1 MGARAQA
8 GPARAAGYA
17 VTEVAEL
24 PLLELQIEPQRGSGS
39 ELRVRPDGRFELR
52 TPDHDWRLVREYS
65 DAELDALRRAME
77 RADDPPLPPVIA
89 PPARGSNPTRMTWRL
104 RLADAFRE
112 VVVED
117 WGAGAA
123 PALERLYRE
132 LFTIPQG
139 PSVESIWRVRVA
151 GGVVERRVVGEAAA
165 VPALEP
171 MVAALYARP
180 DPFEAAGHDRPPADL
195 LVEVTYLV
203 DGEPGDGLAVAPD
216 GRAFLTEGG
225 ETFEITRLSESELAT
240 LREAIATTGWPE
252 LPDPVVAAS

>member
-1 MGARAQA
+1 
-8 GPARAAGYA
+8 
-17 VTEVAEL
+17 VSEVSEL
-24 PLLELQIEPQRGSGS
+24 PLVELRIEPHRGGGS
-39 ELRVRPDGRFELR
+39 ELRVRADGRFELR
-52 TPDHDWRLVREYS
+52 TAEHDWRLVRDYS
-65 DAELDALRRAME
+65 DAELDALRRAMAH
-77 RADDPPLPPVIA
+77 ADDPPLPPVIE
-89 PPARGSNPTRMTWRL
+89 PAALGSNPTRMTWRL
-104 RLADAFRE
+104 RLADAVRE

-139 PSVESIWRVRVA
+139 PAVESVWRVQVD
-151 GGVVERRVVGEAAA
+151 GDVVERRVIGEAAG

-195 LVEVTYLV
+195 LVEVRYLV

-216 GRAFLTEGG
+216 GRAFLSEGG
-225 ETFEITRLSESELAT
+225 ETFEVTRLTAAELAT
-240 LREAIATTGWPE
+240 LREAIAATGWRE
-252 LPDPVVAAS
+252 LPDPVVAPT